1 MLELILDN
9 TKCAKIE
16 GLDCFENLETL
27 SLNGCGLVN
36 LDGFPSLEKLSKVR
50 AGSVAVAW
58 VALRRGLTRRA
69 FFVRRRSN

>member
-50 AGSVAVAW
+50 AGSVAVA
-58 VALRRGLTRRA
+58 
-69 FFVRRRSN
+69 